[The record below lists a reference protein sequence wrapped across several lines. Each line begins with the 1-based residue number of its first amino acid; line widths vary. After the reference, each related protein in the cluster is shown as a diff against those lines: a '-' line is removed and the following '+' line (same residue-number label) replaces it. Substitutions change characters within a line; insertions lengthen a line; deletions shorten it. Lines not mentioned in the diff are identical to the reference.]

1 MRVAGVLLAIAVV
14 FAASGIGQAAAPGRA
29 RALVDE
35 GTRLEAAGQLDA
47 AALRYAEARAEAER
61 TGERQVLADALTV
74 SGYLHYARGEMNA
87 ALVDLGRA
95 YGLYG
100 DLRNEEGRRTAL
112 SYIAHVNSDP
122 TVGQY
127 DRAIEYYQQLLTQY
141 TAAGAKTS
149 VADVLFDIAST
160 YERKG
165 DFASALDW
173 YRKASATEQ
182 SLGRLGEA
190 MYVQRSIGITLGKL
204 GRGDEALPLLDEAL
218 RFFESSKDV
227 DRVAQ
232 VRQSR
237 GIIHRRLGRYEVA
250 IADLEASRA
259 YFQGIKN
266 DRFLEKSEDE
276 LALAYAGVGRWEEAY
291 RLRTA
296 DAVLQQQLADRLR
309 EEHTSRL
316 RVQFDTEKKEQENR
330 ALLRQSAADARIRN
344 LQTAVLIL
352 GAAIILVLAYLAY
365 RLVRDKRR
373 LRAMALTDELT
384 RLPNRRHL
392 FALAEG
398 ELERSRRL
406 GLPLSVAALDIDHF
420 KRVNDRFGH
429 AAGDAV
435 LQRVASACRLA
446 LRTNDVL
453 GRIGGE
459 EFLALLPATST
470 QEGFAVAERLRAA
483 VEAIDLSDLEA
494 GLRATI
500 SIGIAEYQGSE
511 ETVARLSARADELLY
526 VAKQNGRNRV
536 VSAAA

>member
-1 MRVAGVLLAIAVV
+1 MRLAGALLAIAVV
-14 FAASGIGQAAAPGRA
+14 FAATGVSGADSPGRA

-35 GTRLEAAGQLDA
+35 GSRLEAAGQLDEA
-47 AALRYAEARAEAER
+47 ATRYAEGRAAAER
-61 TGERQVLADALTV
+61 TGEREVLADALTL

-87 ALVDLGRA
+87 ALVDLQRA
-95 YGLYG
+95 YAVYSAIH
-100 DLRNEEGRRTAL
+100 NEQGRRMTL
-112 SYIAHVNSDP
+112 SYIAHVDSDP

-141 TAAGAKTS
+141 TAAGVKTS

-173 YRKASATEQ
+173 YRRALATET
-182 SLGRLGEA
+182 SLGRRGEA

-204 GRGDEALPLLDEAL
+204 GRGTEALPLLDQAL
-218 RFFESSKDV
+218 RFFEGSKDV
-227 DRVAQ
+227 DRAAQ

-237 GIIHRRLGRYEVA
+237 GIIHRRLGRYEAA
-250 IADLEASRA
+250 IADLEASRV
-259 YFQGIKN
+259 YFQRIKN

-276 LALAYAGVGRWEEAY
+276 LALAYAGAGRWQEAY
-291 RLRTA
+291 RFRAA
-296 DAVLQQQLADRLR
+296 DAVLQQRLADRLR

-330 ALLRQSAADARIRN
+330 ALLRQSAADARIRK

-352 GAAIILVLAYLAY
+352 GAAVILVLGYLAY
-365 RLVRDKRR
+365 RLVRDARR
-373 LRAMALTDELT
+373 LRTMALTDELT

-406 GLPLSVAALDIDHF
+406 RQPLSVAALDIDHF
-420 KRVNDRFGH
+420 KRVNDQFGH

-435 LQRVASACRLA
+435 LQRIANVCRLA
-446 LRTNDVL
+446 LRANDVI

-459 EFLALLPATST
+459 EFLALLPATG
-470 QEGFAVAERLRAA
+470 EREAFVVAERLRAA
-483 VEAIDLSDLEA
+483 VEAIDLGDLEA
-494 GLRATI
+494 GLHTTI
-500 SIGIAEYQGSE
+500 SIGIAEYDGGE
-511 ETVARLSARADELLY
+511 ETVVKLSARADELLY
-526 VAKQNGRNRV
+526 VAKQRGRNRV
-536 VSAAA
+536 VNTAA